1 MEKRILDNFSVVGF
15 VPARSGSTRL
25 KNKNIK
31 LIGGRPLIY
40 WTVVKAIK
48 SKKFDK
54 IIFSSDSLLYF
65 KYLLKYLKRDNIK
78 FRNLVF
84 DHRAKSHSQKKSKIF
99 DYLKNDLI
107 KKFKLNK
114 HDLIVQM
121 LPTCPMRS
129 IKTIKDTIDF
139 SLKYKKNC
147 FTVCQYDFHLS
158 FGLSLKPNHKWSTV
172 FKNSPLITGK
182 TQSQDQKVFYH
193 PNGSISCLYVK
204 NLNKNLK
211 TIYHNA
217 LAFPVSRN
225 ESFDI
230 DNFSD
235 FKLVEK
241 IIS

>member
-1 MEKRILDNFSVVGF
+1 MDNFSVIGF

-40 WTVVKAIK
+40 WTIVKAIK

-54 IIFSSDSLLYF
+54 IIFSSDSLQYF
-65 KYLLKYLKRDNIK
+65 NYLIKYLKKDKIK
-78 FRNLVF
+78 FSNLVF
-84 DHRAKSHSQKKSKIF
+84 DHRVKSHSKKKSKIF
-99 DYLKNDLI
+99 DYIKNDLI
-107 KKFKLNK
+107 KKYKFNK
-114 HDLIVQM
+114 YDLIVLM

-129 IKTIKDTIDF
+129 IKTIKDSIDF

-147 FTVCQYDFHLS
+147 FTVCKYDFHLS
-158 FGLSLKPNHKWSTV
+158 FGLSLKLKNKWSAV
-172 FKNSPLITGK
+172 FNNSPLITGK
-182 TQSQDQKVFYH
+182 TQSQEQKEFYH
-193 PNGSISCLYVK
+193 PNGSINCLYIK

-230 DNFSD
+230 DNLSD
-235 FKLVEK
+235 FRLVEK
-241 IIS
+241 IIKKKL